1 MHTTDK
7 LKELEDAA
15 FCTGCEYR
23 ANEPLGLNKVQKPY
37 LACCPDNNYVVSLN
51 LAKRLLTTIEPEKE
65 VSAEKA
71 ADIKA
76 KEFFE
81 GVLNMDWMSEEE
93 KQTIYDATE
102 LYAQGRVRY
111 ASLVSKKEVG
121 EGKDLDVSLGNSGN
135 ASVASHNSSSSNT
148 NEQ

>member
-7 LKELEDAA
+7 LKELLKAGLHYEESNGYYWLNATPYTEEE
-15 FCTGCEYR
+15 FEKLL
-23 ANEPLGLNKVQKPY
+23 NSPEPL
-37 LACCPDNNYVVSLN
+37 
-51 LAKRLLTTIEPEKE
+51 IEPDKE

-93 KQTIYDATE
+93 KQTIYDAAE

-121 EGKDLDVSLGNSGN
+121 EGKDLEVSLGNSGN